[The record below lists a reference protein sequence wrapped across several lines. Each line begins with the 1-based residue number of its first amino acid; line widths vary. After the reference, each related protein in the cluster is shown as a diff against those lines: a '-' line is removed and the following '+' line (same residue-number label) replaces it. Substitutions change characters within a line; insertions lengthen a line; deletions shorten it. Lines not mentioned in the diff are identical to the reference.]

1 MTSGSRWSVRSRVA
15 ARTTTWTHEEPAAG
29 GPAEQQTVLVAA
41 PVAVAG
47 LGVRE
52 PRSFFYRLDGTD
64 PGADRLDGVRAPAA
78 VNPANITGVAVSTV
92 RGPDRIYA
100 SFVDRAPRV
109 NQPEEGARP
118 ENGAARVGCV
128 FRA

>member
-1 MTSGSRWSVRSRVA
+1 MDPPNNRLM
-15 ARTTTWTHEEPAAG
+15 
-29 GPAEQQTVLVAA
+29 LVAA

-52 PRSFFYRLDGTD
+52 PRSFLYRRLDGTD
-64 PGADRLDGVRAPAA
+64 PGADQLDGVRAPAA

-100 SFVDRAPRV
+100 SVVDRAPRV
-109 NQPEEGARP
+109 NQPEEGAPP
-118 ENGAARVGCV
+118 ENGAARVGCI